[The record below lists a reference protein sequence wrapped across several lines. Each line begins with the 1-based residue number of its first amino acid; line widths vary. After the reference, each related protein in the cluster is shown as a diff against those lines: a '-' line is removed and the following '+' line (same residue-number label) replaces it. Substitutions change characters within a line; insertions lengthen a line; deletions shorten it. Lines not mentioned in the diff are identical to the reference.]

1 MNSGAQRRTDGR
13 TTVLWLARGLGPGGM
28 ERLLVTHARLGD
40 AERFRYLAAYLTER
54 PRSLRGELEA
64 AAVTVVPLGEQPFG
78 AARRLRSL
86 LVREE
91 VDIVH
96 AHSPMPAAI
105 GRVAART
112 VRPRPKVVY
121 TEHNSWACYGPP
133 TRVANAI
140 TYPLDDVHLAV
151 SADAAGSA
159 PSLLARPRAQ
169 VLVHGLP
176 EPLREVPAAQ
186 SRAELRKQLGVADET
201 VMVLCVAN
209 HRVEK
214 DYDNLMDAMVLL
226 MAEEGS
232 EVDGPISVTVV
243 AAGAG
248 PLLDG
253 ARRRARAMG
262 LEGRLQLLGHRD
274 DVGSLMG
281 AADAFVL
288 ASRFEGLPVALME
301 ATTAGLPVV
310 ATEVGGIPEALAG
323 GAGELLVPPQNPDA
337 LAAALARLGDPQLRR
352 RLSEASRVAA
362 MQFDASHAVA
372 AQESIYAELV
382 S

>member
-13 TTVLWLARGLGPGGM
+13 ATVLWLARGLGPGGM

-64 AAVTVVPLGEQPFG
+64 AGVSVFPLGEQPLG

-86 LVREE
+86 LVREQ

-105 GRVAART
+105 GRLAGRT
-112 VRPRPKVVY
+112 VRPRPNLVY
-121 TEHNSWACYGPP
+121 TEHNSWACYGAP

-159 PSLLARPRAQ
+159 PDLLARPRPQ

-176 EPLREVPAAQ
+176 EPLSEMPAAQ
-186 SRAELRKQLGVADET
+186 SRVEMRKQLGVADET

-253 ARRRARAMG
+253 ARRRATAMG
-262 LEGRLQLLGHRD
+262 LEGRLVLLGHRD

-310 ATEVGGIPEALAG
+310 ATKVGGIPEALAG